1 MKNFLHHLGTK
12 QDRIKPMRQL
22 ILAFSICAVA
32 LFAQDAPKAAP
43 AGPKNLK
50 VLKATEVRGAMG
62 MATSGLGVACTEC
75 HTADMSSDE
84 KPAKVTARAMFEMTQ
99 KINAGFPGEAKMHVT
114 CYTCHRGAKEPLAA
128 APKP

>member
-1 MKNFLHHLGTK
+1 
-12 QDRIKPMRQL
+12 MRQL
-22 ILAFSICAVA
+22 ILAFAICAVA
-32 LFAQDAPKAAP
+32 LLAQDAPRPAG

-50 VLKATEVRGAMG
+50 VLKAAEVRGAMG

-75 HTADMSSDE
+75 HAADMSSDE

-114 CYTCHRGAKEPLAA
+114 CYTCHRGAKEPLTA